1 MEGEALEELDD
12 AGPGG
17 GKGCGKDCLGTA
29 HRLGVHGKGMRRKG
43 IMSWTGRKLVARWAW
58 KKGRAGKEVH
68 LG

>member
-29 HRLGVHGKGMRRKG
+29 HRLGAHGR
-43 IMSWTGRKLVARWAW
+43 
-58 KKGRAGKEVH
+58 GKT
-68 LG
+68 